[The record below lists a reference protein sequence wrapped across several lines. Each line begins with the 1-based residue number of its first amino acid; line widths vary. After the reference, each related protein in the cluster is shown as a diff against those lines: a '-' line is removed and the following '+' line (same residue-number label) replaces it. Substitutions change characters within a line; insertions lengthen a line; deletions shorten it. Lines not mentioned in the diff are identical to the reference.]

1 MWTNLA
7 ETARFFNCQ
16 KKRRKNEDGKL
27 CKNIERSMESMRKEE
42 GGGKAAKS
50 FRPSTPPLSLSTL
63 HISLL
68 HLETVPPSPAEL
80 PKTTA
85 EQPWPRSLKNWCLS
99 SPSPPVKK
107 AAVEIVRDLTG
118 SEDGSLSLSK
128 HASTALPSL
137 SQLLKDKKMLRAV
150 AKGRLHSSPRYNA
163 LHVGI
168 VRMIARLQSCKDVSE
183 PAAEALINLSL
194 NSNLAAKM
202 VEMGMI
208 KTAMDVL
215 YKPDS
220 SITRLL
226 VMLLVNLTQ
235 LDTGIVSL
243 LQIEDEKMQGLFV
256 MKLVRSFCRSSDETR
271 DFLSIYYVASCLVYY
286 AYFCM
291 LPFFWALNAMRM
303 ADDPFH
309 HVASI
314 LVNISKK
321 EAGRKMLLNSERG
334 LLKQILRQF
343 DSTSPLRK
351 EGVFGTLRNC
361 CFEAENQLQNLLL
374 ISEFLW
380 PALLLPVAG
389 KKEAGLRAFWSVNGP
404 RILQVGYE
412 DEEDPKVMEAY
423 ERVGSWFMAVR
434 QGNPPVRH
442 QNDGPFMYDPNQ
454 IGIKLIV
461 AVSC

>member
-1 MWTNLA
+1 M
-7 ETARFFNCQ
+7 
-16 KKRRKNEDGKL
+16 GKL

-50 FRPSTPPLSLSTL
+50 FRSSTPPLSLSML

-128 HASTALPSL
+128 HASTVLPSL
-137 SQLLKDKKMLRAV
+137 SQLLKDK
-150 AKGRLHSSPRYNA
+150 
-163 LHVGI
+163 
-168 VRMIARLQSCKDVSE
+168 KDVSE

-194 NSNLAAKM
+194 NSNLASKM

-220 SITRLL
+220 SVTRLL
-226 VMLLVNLTQ
+226 VMLLVINLTQ

-256 MKLVRSFCRSSDETR
+256 MKL
-271 DFLSIYYVASCLVYY
+271 
-286 AYFCM
+286 
-291 LPFFWALNAMRM
+291 
-303 ADDPFH
+303 
-309 HVASI
+309 
-314 LVNISKK
+314 K

-343 DSTSPLRK
+343 DSTGPLRK

-423 ERVGSWFMAVR
+423 ERVGSLLVH
-434 QGNPPVRH
+434 GSETGEPSSETS
-442 QNDGPFMYDPNQ
+442 
-454 IGIKLIV
+454 K
-461 AVSC
+461 